1 MIQINNLQ
9 KKFGAKTAVN
19 IDNYII
25 NQGDM
30 LGLVGN
36 NGAGKTTLFRL
47 ILDLLQA
54 DRGNVTIKD
63 IDVCKSE
70 DWKNFTGAF
79 IDDGFLID
87 YLTPE
92 EYFHFIGKMYG
103 LKKEEVDERIAPF
116 ERFMNGE
123 VMGQKK
129 FIRNFSAGNKQ
140 KIGIISAMLHHPQLL
155 ILDEPFNFLDPS
167 SQSIIKQLL
176 KKYNEEHGATVII
189 SSHNLNHTV
198 DVCPRIALLE
208 HGVIIRDIQNE
219 NNSAEKELEAYF
231 NVSVEEAVE
240 VENNT
245 DEKNI
250 DRRINMKQSFSYII
264 VLLGLM
270 FCLSS
275 CHTSAPRLDYKA
287 LAQASVRLGMDI
299 ELTDNHKL
307 YVNAAEWIGTP
318 YRAGGDSRHGT
329 DCSGLVSQLYKK
341 TYRMRLSRS
350 TDGQL
355 KESNKIARRNLRE
368 GDLVFFTS
376 RSSRKKVAHVGIYL
390 KDGKFIHASTSQGVI
405 VSSLKEKYY
414 TQHWLC
420 GGRVK

>member
-1 MIQINNLQ
+1 
-9 KKFGAKTAVN
+9 
-19 IDNYII
+19 
-25 NQGDM
+25 
-30 LGLVGN
+30 
-36 NGAGKTTLFRL
+36 
-47 ILDLLQA
+47 
-54 DRGNVTIKD
+54 
-63 IDVCKSE
+63 
-70 DWKNFTGAF
+70 
-79 IDDGFLID
+79 
-87 YLTPE
+87 
-92 EYFHFIGKMYG
+92 
-103 LKKEEVDERIAPF
+103 
-116 ERFMNGE
+116 
-123 VMGQKK
+123 
-129 FIRNFSAGNKQ
+129 
-140 KIGIISAMLHHPQLL
+140 
-155 ILDEPFNFLDPS
+155 
-167 SQSIIKQLL
+167 
-176 KKYNEEHGATVII
+176 
-189 SSHNLNHTV
+189 
-198 DVCPRIALLE
+198 
-208 HGVIIRDIQNE
+208 
-219 NNSAEKELEAYF
+219 
-231 NVSVEEAVE
+231 
-240 VENNT
+240 
-245 DEKNI
+245 
-250 DRRINMKQSFSYII
+250 MKQSFSYII

-376 RSSRKKVAHVGIYL
+376 RSSRKNAAHVGIYL

>member
-1 MIQINNLQ
+1 
-9 KKFGAKTAVN
+9 
-19 IDNYII
+19 
-25 NQGDM
+25 
-30 LGLVGN
+30 
-36 NGAGKTTLFRL
+36 
-47 ILDLLQA
+47 
-54 DRGNVTIKD
+54 
-63 IDVCKSE
+63 
-70 DWKNFTGAF
+70 
-79 IDDGFLID
+79 
-87 YLTPE
+87 
-92 EYFHFIGKMYG
+92 
-103 LKKEEVDERIAPF
+103 
-116 ERFMNGE
+116 
-123 VMGQKK
+123 
-129 FIRNFSAGNKQ
+129 
-140 KIGIISAMLHHPQLL
+140 
-155 ILDEPFNFLDPS
+155 
-167 SQSIIKQLL
+167 
-176 KKYNEEHGATVII
+176 
-189 SSHNLNHTV
+189 
-198 DVCPRIALLE
+198 
-208 HGVIIRDIQNE
+208 
-219 NNSAEKELEAYF
+219 
-231 NVSVEEAVE
+231 
-240 VENNT
+240 
-245 DEKNI
+245 
-250 DRRINMKQSFSYII
+250 MKQSFSYII

-420 GGRVK
+420 GGRGK

>member
-1 MIQINNLQ
+1 
-9 KKFGAKTAVN
+9 
-19 IDNYII
+19 
-25 NQGDM
+25 
-30 LGLVGN
+30 
-36 NGAGKTTLFRL
+36 
-47 ILDLLQA
+47 
-54 DRGNVTIKD
+54 
-63 IDVCKSE
+63 
-70 DWKNFTGAF
+70 
-79 IDDGFLID
+79 
-87 YLTPE
+87 
-92 EYFHFIGKMYG
+92 
-103 LKKEEVDERIAPF
+103 
-116 ERFMNGE
+116 
-123 VMGQKK
+123 
-129 FIRNFSAGNKQ
+129 
-140 KIGIISAMLHHPQLL
+140 
-155 ILDEPFNFLDPS
+155 
-167 SQSIIKQLL
+167 
-176 KKYNEEHGATVII
+176 
-189 SSHNLNHTV
+189 
-198 DVCPRIALLE
+198 
-208 HGVIIRDIQNE
+208 
-219 NNSAEKELEAYF
+219 
-231 NVSVEEAVE
+231 
-240 VENNT
+240 
-245 DEKNI
+245 
-250 DRRINMKQSFSYII
+250 MKQSFSYII

-270 FCLSS
+270 SCLSS

-318 YRAGGDSRHGT
+318 YRVGGDSRHGT
-329 DCSGLVSQLYKK
+329 DCSGLVPQLYKK

>member
-1 MIQINNLQ
+1 
-9 KKFGAKTAVN
+9 
-19 IDNYII
+19 
-25 NQGDM
+25 
-30 LGLVGN
+30 
-36 NGAGKTTLFRL
+36 
-47 ILDLLQA
+47 
-54 DRGNVTIKD
+54 
-63 IDVCKSE
+63 
-70 DWKNFTGAF
+70 
-79 IDDGFLID
+79 
-87 YLTPE
+87 
-92 EYFHFIGKMYG
+92 
-103 LKKEEVDERIAPF
+103 
-116 ERFMNGE
+116 
-123 VMGQKK
+123 
-129 FIRNFSAGNKQ
+129 
-140 KIGIISAMLHHPQLL
+140 
-155 ILDEPFNFLDPS
+155 
-167 SQSIIKQLL
+167 
-176 KKYNEEHGATVII
+176 
-189 SSHNLNHTV
+189 
-198 DVCPRIALLE
+198 
-208 HGVIIRDIQNE
+208 
-219 NNSAEKELEAYF
+219 
-231 NVSVEEAVE
+231 
-240 VENNT
+240 
-245 DEKNI
+245 
-250 DRRINMKQSFSYII
+250 MKQSFSYII

-350 TDGQL
+350 TDRQL